1 MPDEIELFVVQQLDV
16 EAGILGGIIGEREID
31 RA

>member
-1 MPDEIELFVVQQLDV
+1 MPNEIELFVVQQLDV
-16 EAGILGGIIGEREID
+16 QAGIPRRIIGEREID